1 MAHWLNRLAPGVG
14 PLAVLA
20 SLAALDRWSH
30 GPAPF
35 AGVLTGMALLG
46 GFLALAWWG
55 RQRLAPLPQAL
66 QAALRSACEGAL
78 GVVLVFLLVAPLTV
92 LLPQPWVVQLLRDDR
107 ATDLLTMLILGVG
120 LVVAGRA
127 MVAASRHAARTA
139 TAERDAANTRAEL
152 AERDR
157 ELARAELQV
166 LQAQVEPHFLWN
178 TLANVEYLIRKDP
191 PQAGAMMGHLI
202 TYLRSSVPD
211 GRRATA
217 TLGSEFAS
225 LRAYLGLMQ
234 FRMGERFHFELSLA
248 PGLNDEPFPPL
259 VLQTLVENA
268 IKHGLEP
275 LPGLARLEVRGTASA
290 EQPDRLVL
298 EVLDNGVGL
307 QTHPRTRGTGLGL
320 RQIRDRLLALQGRH
334 ASLNVAAREAGG
346 VCARIDWPRSP
357 LPPSPKLPL

>member
-35 AGVLTGMALLG
+35 AGILTGMALLG
-46 GFLALAWWG
+46 GFLALAWWA
-55 RQRLAPLPQAL
+55 RKRLAPLPQAL

-127 MVAASRHAARTA
+127 MVAAIRQAARTA

-211 GRRATA
+211 GRRATT

-234 FRMGERFHFELSLA
+234 FRMGERFQFELSLD
-248 PGLNDEPFPPL
+248 PELVDEPFPPL

-275 LPGLARLEVRGTASA
+275 LPGPARLEVRGAASA
-290 EQPDRLVL
+290 SKPDRLVL
-298 EVLDNGVGL
+298 EVLDNGIGL
-307 QTHPRTRGTGLGL
+307 QAQPLTRGTGLGL

-334 ASLNVAAREAGG
+334 ASLNVAAREPVG

-357 LPPSPKLPL
+357 PTPSPTLPL